1 MSFDDLLNATL
12 VIKRLAPTATGT
24 DTVGGASTT
33 LSAAA
38 IAGAIVI
45 AVASAT
51 SMTAN
56 DYLRIGASGATE
68 VARIASLV
76 GTSVTLT
83 AALTL
88 DHASGDAV
96 REVTAA
102 GTAVIDDY
110 GQPVM
115 APATVATVDGRIRPV
130 TAREVPLVTEAG
142 AVLSTHVGDLWP
154 LAGLDSGCW
163 IESGGIRYDITG
175 ISDAAGAGHHLMLGL
190 KAIG

>member
-1 MSFDDLLNATL
+1 MSLDDLFNASL
-12 VIKRLAPTATGT
+12 VIKRLAPTTTGT

-33 LSAAA
+33 LAAAA
-38 IAGAIVI
+38 IAGSTSI
-45 AVASAT
+45 AVASVTSIAT
-51 SMTAN
+51 N
-56 DYLRIGASGATE
+56 DYLRIGASGQTE
-68 VARIASLV
+68 VGRVASIA
-76 GTSVTLT
+76 GTTVTLT
-83 AALTL
+83 AALIL
-88 DHASGDAV
+88 NHASGDAV

-102 GTAVIDDY
+102 GTPVLNDY

-130 TAREVPLVTEAG
+130 SAREMPLVSEAG

-190 KAIG
+190 KAVG

>member
-1 MSFDDLLNATL
+1 MSFESLLIHKL
-12 VIKRLAPTATGT
+12 IIKRLAPTSTGT
-24 DTVGGASTT
+24 DAAGGASTT

-38 IAGAIVI
+38 IAGSTSI
-45 AVASAT
+45 AVVSAT
-51 SMTAN
+51 SIATN
-56 DYLRIGASGATE
+56 DYLRIGAAGQTE
-68 VARIASLV
+68 VGRVASLA
-76 GTSVTLT
+76 GTTVTLA

-102 GTAVIDDY
+102 GTPVLDDY
-110 GQPVM
+110 GQAVM
-115 APATVATVDGRIRPV
+115 APATVATVDGRIRPLS
-130 TAREVPLVTEAG
+130 AREVPLVTEAG